1 MSFFVPERLLGVR
14 DSFGAEG
21 ERWLEGLPEHVAAL
35 ERAWG
40 LTAGRAF
47 DLDGCLSWAAPVRLA
62 DGSEAV
68 LKVGIPHD
76 EARYAGEALHLIAGD
91 GAVRLLRASEDGYSL
106 LLERCLPGTHLG
118 SLGEEEGNAVGAG
131 ILQRIWR
138 EPGPNVPFVRIAE
151 SADCWCQEFIEEAPA
166 AGYDAVLIERAVML
180 CRELAESEPRR
191 VLLHGD
197 FHPGNVLA
205 AEREPWLAIDCEPL
219 VGDPAFDLAEWLSDR
234 VEAAQQ
240 APDPLAA
247 IRRQIRQMS
256 DLLDLD
262 PARVAGWAFVKSVGW
277 QYGLASARLL
287 HTLIE

>member
-1 MSFFVPERLLGVR
+1 MSFFVPERLLELR
-14 DSFGAEG
+14 ESFGEEG
-21 ERWLEGLPEHVAAL
+21 ERWLEGLPERVAAL

-76 EARYAGEALHLIAGD
+76 EARYQGEALRLIAGD

-106 LLERCLPGTHLG
+106 LLERCVPGTNLS

-138 EPGPNVPFVRIAE
+138 EPGPDVPFERIAE
-151 SADCWCQEFIEEAPA
+151 TAACWCREFLEEAPA
-166 AGYDAVLIERAVML
+166 AGYDAVLIERAVVL
-180 CRELAESEPRR
+180 ARELAESQPRQ

-219 VGDPAFDLAEWLSDR
+219 VGDPAYDLAEWLGNR
-234 VEAAQQ
+234 VEAAEQ

-277 QYGLASARLL
+277 DYGPASARLF
-287 HTLIE
+287 HAAIQ

>member
-1 MSFFVPERLLGVR
+1 MSFFVPERLLEVR
-14 DSFGAEG
+14 ESFGEEG
-21 ERWLEGLPEHVAAL
+21 EAWLEGLPERVAAL
-35 ERAWG
+35 ERAWE

-47 DLDGCLSWAAPVRLA
+47 DHDGCLSWVAPVRLA

-76 EARYAGEALHLIAGD
+76 EARYLEEALRLIDGD

-106 LLERCLPGTHLG
+106 LLERCVPGTNVS
-118 SLGEEEGNAVGAG
+118 SLGQEQGNAVGAG

-138 EPGPNVPFVRIAE
+138 EPGPDVPFVRIAE
-151 SADCWCQEFIEEAPA
+151 SAAGWCQEFLGEAPA
-166 AGYDAVLIERAVML
+166 AGYEAVLIERAVVL
-180 CRELAESEPRR
+180 CRELAESQPRQ

-205 AEREPWLAIDCEPL
+205 AEREPWLAIDGEPL
-219 VGDPAFDLAEWLSDR
+219 VGDPAFDLAEWLCDR
-234 VEAAQQ
+234 ADAAQQ
-240 APDPLAA
+240 APDPRAA

-262 PARVAGWAFVKSVGW
+262 PARVAGWAFVKSIGW
-277 QYGLASARLL
+277 DYGLASARLL
-287 HTLIE
+287 HAAIE

>member
-1 MSFFVPERLLGVR
+1 MSFYVPERLLGLR
-14 DSFGAEG
+14 ETFREEG
-21 ERWLEGLPEHVAAL
+21 ERWLEGLPERVAAL

-47 DLDGCLSWAAPVRLA
+47 DVDGDLSWVAPVRLA

-76 EARYAGEALHLIAGD
+76 EARYGGEALRLIAGN
-91 GAVRLLRASEDGYSL
+91 GAARLLRASEDGYSL
-106 LLERCLPGTHLG
+106 LLERCVPGTNLS

-138 EPGPNVPFVRIAE
+138 EPGPDVPFERIAGNAA
-151 SADCWCQEFIEEAPA
+151 SWCREFLEEAPA
-166 AGYDAVLIERAVML
+166 AGYDAVLIERAVVL
-180 CRELAESEPRR
+180 TRELAESQPRQ

-205 AEREPWLAIDCEPL
+205 AEREPWLAIDFEPL
-219 VGDPAFDLAEWLSDR
+219 VGDPAYDLAEWLGSR
-234 VEAAQQ
+234 VEAAEQ

-262 PARVAGWAFVKSVGW
+262 PARVACWAFVKSVGW
-277 QYGLASARLL
+277 DYGPASARLL
-287 HTLIE
+287 YAAIE